1 MTTVDQMVDRILLSM
16 DGSSGPQEIDVLS
29 GTVTD
34 SQTTGTSTNGSK
46 SFRIGATIEIEE
58 ELLRIVDV
66 AGTTLTFLRGQ
77 YGSTAVAH
85 SSGALIRLNP
95 RHSRMA
101 IMQNMKEEIRSWS
114 SEVFQVAN
122 EQVTVSDSN
131 STLVYDFLLA
141 ATSPDFIHAL
151 KIQRKNPTSPVVRW
165 GEDKRARILRGL
177 DTGDHASGL
186 ALQLTEKIRGFTQY
200 NVIYGKKFDV
210 STWTSAVD
218 LTADAGIP
226 EEFEDIVE
234 MGTMGRL
241 LVGKETRR
249 IQRDSQP
256 QPRAARDVREGAAL
270 QTGATYRQMAAA
282 RLGEEKK
289 RLQGQWPIR
298 IR

>member
-1 MTTVDQMVDRILLSM
+1 
-16 DGSSGPQEIDVLS
+16 
-29 GTVTD
+29 
-34 SQTTGTSTNGSK
+34 
-46 SFRIGATIEIEE
+46 
-58 ELLRIVDV
+58 
-66 AGTTLTFLRGQ
+66 
-77 YGSTAVAH
+77 
-85 SSGALIRLNP
+85 
-95 RHSRMA
+95 
-101 IMQNMKEEIRSWS
+101 
-114 SEVFQVAN
+114 
-122 EQVTVSDSN
+122 
-131 STLVYDFLLA
+131 
-141 ATSPDFIHAL
+141 
-151 KIQRKNPTSPVVRW
+151 
-165 GEDKRARILRGL
+165 
-177 DTGDHASGL
+177 
-186 ALQLTEKIRGFTQY
+186 LTEKIRGFTQY